1 MADNQFLE
9 GYIKKLMER
18 EMQSGSDKPLTEAQL
33 KQVALDTGM
42 MESEWE
48 QLKSDANNAQER
60 GFEHLDR
67 NNFED
72 AISEFQEST
81 SLYPNSAQACYGMA
95 KALFKKTVEKEDK
108 TYSLEAIN
116 YVKRALLLDP
126 DHSEA
131 LDLQGQIRQHDQVL
145 GDKIVTKGRVA
156 KWKKILIPALPIVLL
171 IGWFWSLNN
180 TIVDLEED
188 VNSSWAQVENVC
200 NRRAELIPQL
210 AKVVKA
216 AAAHEKDVIESA
228 LRARAKATSINIDPS
243 NMTASDMKKF
253 AEAQGQL
260 GASLGRL
267 MAVSERY
274 PDVKAMANYRDLQT
288 QIEGSDNRITV
299 ERMRF
304 NQTVEVFNKKV
315 KKFPVSLLSYHPKPY
330 FEVPDQNLQV
340 PELDL

>member
-1 MADNQFLE
+1 MADNEFLE
-9 GYIKKLMER
+9 GYIKKLMDR
-18 EMQSGSDKPLTEAQL
+18 EMESGTGKPLTDDQL

-42 MESEWE
+42 MDSEWE
-48 QLKSDANNAQER
+48 QLKSDAQAAENR

-81 SLYPNSAQACYGMA
+81 SLYPNSAQAFYGMA
-95 KALFKKTVEKEDK
+95 KALFKKAVEKEDNA
-108 TYSLEAIN
+108 YSQQAIK
-116 YVKRALLLDP
+116 YVRRALTLNP
-126 DHSEA
+126 DHTDS
-131 LDLQGQIRQHDQVL
+131 LDLQGQIRKHDHIL
-145 GDKIVTKGRVA
+145 GDKIVTKGRIG
-156 KWKKILIPALPIVLL
+156 KWKKILIPAIPIVLL
-171 IGWFWSLNN
+171 IAWFWSLNN
-180 TIVDLEED
+180 TIVDLEEN

-228 LRARAKATSINIDPS
+228 LKARAKATAIHIDPTH
-243 NMTASDMKKF
+243 MTAADMKKF

-304 NQTVEVFNKKV
+304 NKTVEVFNKKV
-315 KKFPVSLLSYHPKPY
+315 KKFPVSLLSYDAKPY

-340 PELDL
+340 PDLDL